1 MSVIESALSIK
12 KIIGARLSQARSRKH
27 LTREQLC
34 DRVNGI
40 IYSNNSL
47 DLADL
52 TVSTYRYWESG
63 DHQINIEYIPILATV
78 LDFDMGYLFG
88 EYPTLHR
95 ESADICSATLLSEAA
110 VESLKSHSESSA
122 YYRIKGKK
130 PQEILSAFLTD
141 PEFWQILNSLFQYS
155 NPDTLSLIDNLLST
169 SSAYALPSND
179 PYSED
184 VLIMDTGRE
193 TMIAGVSRHFGNV
206 AERAI
211 GWDKKNQ

>member
-1 MSVIESALSIK
+1 MNVIENALSTK
-12 KIIGARLSQARSRKH
+12 KTIGKRLSAARCNKD

-34 DRVNGI
+34 DRVNAVI
-40 IYSNNSL
+40 HSDVL
-47 DLADL
+47 PRLKDL
-52 TVSTYRYWESG
+52 TPSTYRYWESG
-63 DHQINIEYIPILATV
+63 ANQINIEYIPILAEV
-78 LDFDMGYLFG
+78 LDFDIGYLFG
-88 EYPTLHR
+88 EYPTFHR
-95 ESADICSATLLSEAA
+95 ENADICSATLLSEAA

-179 PYSED
+179 PYSEY

-211 GWDKKNQ
+211 GWNKKNQ

>member
-1 MSVIESALSIK
+1 MSVIESALSTK

-40 IYSNNSL
+40 IYSDNSL

-95 ESADICSATLLSEAA
+95 ENADICSATLLSEAA
-110 VESLKSHSESSA
+110 VESLKSHSENPA
-122 YYRIKGKK
+122 LYYRIDGKNS
-130 PQEILSAFLTD
+130 QEILSSFLTD
-141 PEFWQILNSLFQYS
+141 PQFWQILNSILQYS
-155 NPDTLSLIDNLLST
+155 SSEALFLLDNMLST
-169 SSAYALPSND
+169 ANAND
-179 PYSED
+179 SPYSEW
-184 VLIMDTGRE
+184 VPIIATGRE
-193 TMIAGVSRHFGNV
+193 TMIAAIALSFGDV
-206 AERAI
+206 AKRAI